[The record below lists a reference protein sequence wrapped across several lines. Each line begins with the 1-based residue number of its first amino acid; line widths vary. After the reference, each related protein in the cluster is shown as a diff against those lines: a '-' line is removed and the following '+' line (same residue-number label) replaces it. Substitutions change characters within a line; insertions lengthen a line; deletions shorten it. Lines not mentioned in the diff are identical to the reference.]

1 VAFCRQASSRHSC
14 AHRRGRMMD
23 NNLIRCEPCLGM
35 GYKGRYRQT
44 AKGKAWKIEACRAC
58 GGRGERPAP
67 QRKRK
72 ASGK

>member
-1 VAFCRQASSRHSC
+1 
-14 AHRRGRMMD
+14 MMD